1 MKPFIKICGIT
12 NQKDLDFICS
22 EDIDAIGFNLYLNSK
37 RYVQLSDVK
46 KMLVDMNRNIPI
58 FLIFVNED
66 PDIVNQCLSQ
76 LPDAILNSMVKKVEI
91 IAAVSK
97 GNM

>member
-1 MKPFIKICGIT
+1 MNYNFYMKPFIKICGIT

-46 KMLVDMNRNIPI
+46 NAGRYESKHPHI
-58 FLIFVNED
+58 F
-66 PDIVNQCLSQ
+66 DIC
-76 LPDAILNSMVKKVEI
+76 
-91 IAAVSK
+91 
-97 GNM
+97 

>member
-1 MKPFIKICGIT
+1 MNYNFYMKPFIKICGIT

-46 KMLVDMNRNIPI
+46 KMLVDMNRNIHHI
-58 FLIFVNED
+58 F
-66 PDIVNQCLSQ
+66 DIC
-76 LPDAILNSMVKKVEI
+76 
-91 IAAVSK
+91 
-97 GNM
+97 